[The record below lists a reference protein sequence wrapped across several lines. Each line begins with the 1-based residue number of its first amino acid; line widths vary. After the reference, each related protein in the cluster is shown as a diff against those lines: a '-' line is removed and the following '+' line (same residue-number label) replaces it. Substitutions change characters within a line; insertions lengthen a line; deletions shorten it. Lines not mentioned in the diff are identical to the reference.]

1 MPKTLPEVSA
11 FMKQVGLA
19 IFTTVD
25 ARLRPHAVP
34 VFFTF
39 DDGRV
44 YIQSDRRSVK
54 VRNLKK
60 NDNVAIVV
68 SRGDE
73 AVILRGRGRIVED
86 EGEFVGRTQEH
97 IEKYHL
103 SLDEQGRDE
112 MGIPLFDRKIRCIIE
127 VTPEKTLFW

>member
-1 MPKTLPEVSA
+1 MPKTLSEVSA

-19 IFTTVD
+19 IFTTAD

-73 AVILRGRGRIVED
+73 AVILRDRGRIVDGED
-86 EGEFVGRTQEH
+86 EFVRRTQEH

-103 SLDEQGRDE
+103 RFDKQAETEWESLSS
-112 MGIPLFDRKIRCIIE
+112 IE
-127 VTPEKTLFW
+127 KSAV